1 MRQSITVPIF
11 SISPKMLLIFFS
23 NVIDRLKGNAHFPA
37 LPIPMPELEAKRD
50 AFSLAITSSIGGGV
64 VDRQMRDQL
73 ELEVRD
79 VLRVLAYH
87 VRQVSKGN
95 GVMLASSGFP
105 LRKTPEPITEVGTPD
120 KVVARSSFKYGTVKE
135 RWGKVRGVRMYRLE
149 KAEGDPSLSGTVWS
163 TVGLTG
169 RQSMEVSGLEQYKEY
184 FFRVVAVGNTAEG
197 KASDVVMGRAV

>member
-11 SISPKMLLIFFS
+11 SISPKTLLIFFS

-105 LRKTPEPITEVGTPD
+105 LRKAPEPILEMGIPAN
-120 KVVARSSFKYGTVKE
+120 VVARSTFQYGTVKV

-169 RQSMEVSGLEQYKEY
+169 RQSMEVSSLEQYKEY